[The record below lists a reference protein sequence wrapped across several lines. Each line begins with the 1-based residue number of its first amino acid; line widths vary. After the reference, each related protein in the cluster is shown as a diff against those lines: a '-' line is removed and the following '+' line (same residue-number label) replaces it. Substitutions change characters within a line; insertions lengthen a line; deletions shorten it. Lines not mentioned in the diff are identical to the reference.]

1 MSTRRAYKNGQL
13 TDGFDMEGLFNNL
26 GKQPKMIL
34 KTYNPITNKKKTLSN
49 RDFKK
54 LFQPSSSNSLETNL
68 KQLLKKSKKTRQR
81 KSGTKRR
88 RKRNKSRKRN

>member
-1 MSTRRAYKNGQL
+1 MSTHRTYKNGQL

-49 RDFKK
+49 RDLKK
-54 LFQPSSSNSLETNL
+54 LFQTSSSNSLKTNL
-68 KQLLKKSKKTRQR
+68 KKLLKKSKKTRQR

-88 RKRNKSRKRN
+88 HKQNKSRKRN